1 MVEEA
6 VKMKL
11 EEIPI
16 DKIDIGEG
24 NVRNKELSKKIDE
37 LKKSIQL
44 IGLQQPPIAFRK
56 GDRYELI
63 VGQRRF
69 IAVSQLG
76 WKKIPLLIRDPLNL
90 TESKIISLSEN
101 LLRVKLS
108 ARDMSDVCN
117 YLLEKLGTP
126 QKVVDAL
133 GVSYPTV
140 SKYLGYKI
148 VPEPIKKIV
157 EKEKNIK
164 ATDAIKIVERCL
176 PDEEKAVRLI
186 KKLAEDRMTGPEK
199 ERVIDALEEAPK
211 EPVEQVLKRAKEARV
226 QKEIIIILPEKY
238 LMAIDKASEKL
249 EMAPEDVA
257 KKAVTEWLQN
267 EGYVTSYE

>member
-6 VKMKL
+6 IKMKL
-11 EEIPI
+11 EEVPI

-24 NVRNKELSKKIDE
+24 NVRTKELSKKIDE
-37 LKKSIQL
+37 LKKSIEL

-69 IAVSQLG
+69 IAVTQLG
-76 WKKIPLLIRDPLNL
+76 WKKIPLLVRGALNI
-90 TESKIISLSEN
+90 TEAKIVSLSEN

-108 ARDMSDVCN
+108 ARDMGDVCS
-117 YLLEKLGTP
+117 YLLEKLGSP

-148 VPEPIKKIV
+148 VPESVKKIV
-157 EKEKNIK
+157 EKEKNVT

-186 KKLAEDRMTGPEK
+186 TKLAEDRMTRPEK
-199 ERVIDALEEAPK
+199 DRVIDAVEEAPK
-211 EPVEQVLKRAKEARV
+211 EPVEQILKRAEKARV

-238 LMAIDKASEKL
+238 AMALDNASEKL
-249 EMAPEDVA
+249 GMTPEDIA
-257 KKAVTEWLQN
+257 KTAVSEWLRN
-267 EGYVTSYE
+267 EGYVESYE